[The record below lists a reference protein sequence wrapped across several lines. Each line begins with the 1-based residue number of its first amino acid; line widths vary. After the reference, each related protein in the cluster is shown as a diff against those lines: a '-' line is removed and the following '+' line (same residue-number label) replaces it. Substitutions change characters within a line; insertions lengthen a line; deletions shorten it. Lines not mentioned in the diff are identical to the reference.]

1 MDATSRLRTPA
12 LLERLTSKVEG
23 AAALDGLADPLA
35 KLVGALPPGR
45 VKDALSG
52 TSAGHP
58 LHPALVAVP
67 IGSFVGAAALDSAGT
82 SPRAAR
88 WLLGFG
94 IVTVAPTAAT
104 GLSDWADTMGAERRL
119 GLVHALC
126 NVGSTVLMA
135 ASWLRR
141 GRGGSGR
148 GLSTAGLG
156 LLAVAGWLGGH
167 LAYARGVGVDV
178 TAFED
183 EVAEWADALS
193 DDELLADQP
202 VVARVGANDVLLV
215 RHDDRVLAMA
225 DRCSHRGGPLHEGEL
240 VDGCIQCPWHGSRF
254 LLQDGSIAR
263 GPASRPQPA
272 YETRV
277 VAGRIQVR
285 HASTS
290 AG

>member
-1 MDATSRLRTPA
+1 MDATQRLHTPA
-12 LLERLTSKVEG
+12 LLERLTGRLEG
-23 AAALDGLADPLA
+23 ASGLDVVADPLQ

-52 TSAGHP
+52 TAAGHP

-67 IGSFVGAAALDSAGT
+67 IGTFVSVAVLDAKGT
-82 SPRAAR
+82 DPRAAR
-88 WLLGFG
+88 KLLGFG

-104 GLSDWADTMGAERRL
+104 GLADWGDTAGGERRL
-119 GLVHALC
+119 GLVHALL
-126 NVGSTVLMA
+126 NVMSTVLMV
-135 ASWLRR
+135 ASWFRR
-141 GRGGSGR
+141 GRGHSGR

-156 LLAVAGWLGGH
+156 LLGVSGWLGGH

-178 TAFED
+178 TAFEE
-183 EVAEWADALS
+183 EVTEWTDAFS

-202 VVARVGANDVLLV
+202 VVARVGRNDVLLV
-215 RHDDRVLAMA
+215 RRGGQVLAMA

-254 LLQDGSIAR
+254 VLADGSIAR

-277 VAGRIQVR
+277 VDGRVQVR
-285 HASTS
+285 QGGA
-290 AG
+290 AA

>member
-1 MDATSRLRTPA
+1 MDATTRLHTPA
-12 LLERLTSKVEG
+12 LLERLISGVEG
-23 AAALDGLADPLA
+23 ASALDSLADPLA

-52 TSAGHP
+52 TAGAHP
-58 LHPALVAVP
+58 LHPALVALP
-67 IGSFVGAAALDSAGT
+67 IGSFVSVAVLDAAGT

-88 WLLGFG
+88 RLLGFG
-94 IVTVAPTAAT
+94 LLTVAPTAAS
-104 GLSDWADTMGAERRL
+104 GLSDWGDTGGGERRV

-126 NVGSTVLMA
+126 NVGSTMLMV

-141 GRGGSGR
+141 GRQGR
-148 GLSTAGLG
+148 GRALSTFGLG
-156 LLAVAGWLGGH
+156 LLAVSGWLGGH
-167 LAYARGVGVDV
+167 LAYAQGVGVDV

-183 EVAEWADALS
+183 DVTEWTDAFS

-202 VVARVGANDVLLV
+202 VVARVGRSDVLLV
-215 RHDDRVLAMA
+215 RHDGRVLALA

-254 LLQDGSIAR
+254 LLEDGSIAR

-277 VAGRIQVR
+277 ADGRVQVR
-285 HASTS
+285 RS
-290 AG
+290 